1 MNIIQVQ
8 DDLKNFS
15 QDQLVKE
22 MQRPSGMAPQ
32 FLVLSE
38 INRRQ
43 RVKQD
48 LNARQSQQQPTV
60 AEEAIASAGIPQ
72 GGLASM
78 SQALAPKSASELSTG
93 VGTNM
98 PMAMQSGGFLKTPDE
113 IDDELDMMSNPDD
126 MDFSNMSLE
135 EIAAFAKKMK
145 DLGPTKMAS
154 GGLAQ
159 FGNEIRQ
166 SMGQEIEPYL
176 DQVENEAESKFNI
189 DLDQNQ
195 TDNIMQLPGPRIP
208 TISPIR
214 PQIRPAIEQVG
225 IGGKGIARP
234 AILRQRPLRGGS
246 EMFAN
251 IPFGG
256 QSRGYAEGGLVS
268 MQEGGQTLGIRQNNP
283 GNIRPGGGFF
293 GETGIGS
300 GYATFQSP
308 LYGGRAL
315 ARLLS
320 TYKNE
325 YGINNVD
332 SLIDRYAPSG
342 DNTSKSRSNY
352 KGFIADRL
360 GVSKDDEIDL
370 NDDNTK
376 LAVMK
381 SIVEFENKNDNP
393 YSDQEYNLMIQSA
406 KMDDETKISE
416 LLDNTNSAKVA
427 QNNLPPISDDVMGS
441 LIESQKPNNQSF
453 GSIFTGTALA
463 ANNKDNNKVGEFG
476 PAGLDRPD
484 MFLPRF
490 LAGKRSLQ
498 PGEIGFEAAYGAGLR
513 PFDESDEVSGSKIPR
528 LPGKK
533 GEATYEDLLNLEQA
547 SRAESGFIDPIK
559 AFGGPAVDTGEGG
572 IVKKDDK
579 DFVQTKVTEKDAS
592 GKEKVVTKELELD
605 EDGTV
610 KKDGKVTQTTPT
622 VFSPVAPTN
631 PMFQRSSLEQDIID
645 LQGQLKK
652 DREVDKWLGIAKAGL
667 ALADPTKTLSEAAE
681 SGIDAMTAA
690 NKRYTDGVVDLI
702 NARAKLAKTG
712 TGLKLSELFT
722 NLSRNRTS
730 QTKYS
735 EMGSEP
741 NPELLQRLQDEER
754 ELLNLISRY
763 PGFDQFQTGISVAG
777 IREKL
782 AENQKAD

>member
-1 MNIIQVQ
+1 MMNIIQVQ

-113 IDDELDMMSNPDD
+113 IDDELDMISNPDD

-176 DQVENEAESKFNI
+176 DQIENEAESKFNI

-225 IGGKGIARP
+225 IGGKGFARP
-234 AILRQRPLRGGS
+234 AVVSDMGYPNSLLRSQNLMQRRG
-246 EMFAN
+246 F
-251 IPFGG
+251 
-256 QSRGYAEGGLVS
+256 AEGGLVS

-416 LLDNTNSAKVA
+416 LLDNTNSEVA
-427 QNNLPPISDDVMGS
+427 EKSNFNLIS
-441 LIESQKPNNQSF
+441 QAQ
-453 GSIFTGTALA
+453 A
-463 ANNKDNNKVGEFG
+463 ANNKDDSKVGEFG

-572 IVKKDDK
+572 IVTKDGK
-579 DFVQTKVTEKDAS
+579 DFVKTKVTQKDES
-592 GKEKVVTKELELD
+592 GEEKVVTKELELD

-702 NARAKLAKTG
+702 NARAKLC
-712 TGLKLSELFT
+712 LLY
-722 NLSRNRTS
+722 TS
-730 QTKYS
+730 PS
-735 EMGSEP
+735 P
-741 NPELLQRLQDEER
+741 RD
-754 ELLNLISRY
+754 
-763 PGFDQFQTGISVAG
+763 
-777 IREKL
+777 
-782 AENQKAD
+782 

>member
-113 IDDELDMMSNPDD
+113 IDDELDMISNPDD

-176 DQVENEAESKFNI
+176 DQIENEAESKFNI

-225 IGGKGIARP
+225 IGGKGFARP
-234 AILRQRPLRGGS
+234 AVVSDMGYPNSLLRSQNLMQRRG
-246 EMFAN
+246 F
-251 IPFGG
+251 
-256 QSRGYAEGGLVS
+256 AEGGLVS

-342 DNTSKSRSNY
+342 DN
-352 KGFIADRL
+352 L
-360 GVSKDDEIDL
+360 
-370 NDDNTK
+370 
-376 LAVMK
+376 
-381 SIVEFENKNDNP
+381 
-393 YSDQEYNLMIQSA
+393 
-406 KMDDETKISE
+406 
-416 LLDNTNSAKVA
+416 
-427 QNNLPPISDDVMGS
+427 S
-441 LIESQKPNNQSF
+441 LIH
-453 GSIFTGTALA
+453 I
-463 ANNKDNNKVGEFG
+463 
-476 PAGLDRPD
+476 
-484 MFLPRF
+484 
-490 LAGKRSLQ
+490 
-498 PGEIGFEAAYGAGLR
+498 
-513 PFDESDEVSGSKIPR
+513 
-528 LPGKK
+528 
-533 GEATYEDLLNLEQA
+533 
-547 SRAESGFIDPIK
+547 
-559 AFGGPAVDTGEGG
+559 
-572 IVKKDDK
+572 
-579 DFVQTKVTEKDAS
+579 
-592 GKEKVVTKELELD
+592 
-605 EDGTV
+605 
-610 KKDGKVTQTTPT
+610 
-622 VFSPVAPTN
+622 
-631 PMFQRSSLEQDIID
+631 
-645 LQGQLKK
+645 
-652 DREVDKWLGIAKAGL
+652 
-667 ALADPTKTLSEAAE
+667 
-681 SGIDAMTAA
+681 
-690 NKRYTDGVVDLI
+690 
-702 NARAKLAKTG
+702 
-712 TGLKLSELFT
+712 
-722 NLSRNRTS
+722 
-730 QTKYS
+730 
-735 EMGSEP
+735 
-741 NPELLQRLQDEER
+741 
-754 ELLNLISRY
+754 
-763 PGFDQFQTGISVAG
+763 
-777 IREKL
+777 
-782 AENQKAD
+782 

>member
-1 MNIIQVQ
+1 MMNIIQVQ

-113 IDDELDMMSNPDD
+113 IDDELDMISNPDD

-176 DQVENEAESKFNI
+176 DQIENEAESKFNI

-225 IGGKGIARP
+225 IGGKGFARP
-234 AILRQRPLRGGS
+234 AVVSDMGYPNSLLRSQNLMQRRG
-246 EMFAN
+246 F
-251 IPFGG
+251 
-256 QSRGYAEGGLVS
+256 AEGGLVS

-416 LLDNTNSAKVA
+416 LLDNTNSEVA
-427 QNNLPPISDDVMGS
+427 EKSNFNLIS
-441 LIESQKPNNQSF
+441 QAQ
-453 GSIFTGTALA
+453 A
-463 ANNKDNNKVGEFG
+463 ANNKDDSKVGEFG

-572 IVKKDDK
+572 IVTKDGK
-579 DFVQTKVTEKDAS
+579 DFVKTKVTQKDES
-592 GKEKVVTKELELD
+592 GEEKVVTKELELD

-754 ELLNLISRY
+754 ELLNLISTY
-763 PGFDQFQTGISVAG
+763 PGYRQFQTGISVAG

-782 AENQKAD
+782 AENQKAT

>member
-1 MNIIQVQ
+1 MMNIIQVQ

-113 IDDELDMMSNPDD
+113 IDDELDMISNPDD

-176 DQVENEAESKFNI
+176 DQIENEAESKFNI

-225 IGGKGIARP
+225 IGGKGFARP
-234 AILRQRPLRGGS
+234 AVVSDMGYPNSLLRSQNLMQRRG
-246 EMFAN
+246 F
-251 IPFGG
+251 
-256 QSRGYAEGGLVS
+256 AEGGLVS

-416 LLDNTNSAKVA
+416 LLDNTNSEVA
-427 QNNLPPISDDVMGS
+427 EKSNFNLIS
-441 LIESQKPNNQSF
+441 QAQ
-453 GSIFTGTALA
+453 A
-463 ANNKDNNKVGEFG
+463 ANNKDDSKVGEFG

-533 GEATYEDLLNLEQA
+533 GEATYEYLLNLEQA

-572 IVKKDDK
+572 IVTKDGK
-579 DFVQTKVTEKDAS
+579 DFVKTKVTQKDES
-592 GKEKVVTKELELD
+592 GEEKVVTKELELD

-702 NARAKLAKTG
+702 NARAKLC
-712 TGLKLSELFT
+712 LLY
-722 NLSRNRTS
+722 TS
-730 QTKYS
+730 PS
-735 EMGSEP
+735 P
-741 NPELLQRLQDEER
+741 RD
-754 ELLNLISRY
+754 
-763 PGFDQFQTGISVAG
+763 
-777 IREKL
+777 
-782 AENQKAD
+782 

>member
-113 IDDELDMMSNPDD
+113 IDDELDMISNPDD

-176 DQVENEAESKFNI
+176 DQIENEAESKFNI

-225 IGGKGIARP
+225 IGGKGFARP
-234 AILRQRPLRGGS
+234 AVVSDMGYPNSLLRSQNLMQRRG
-246 EMFAN
+246 F
-251 IPFGG
+251 
-256 QSRGYAEGGLVS
+256 AEGGLVS

-416 LLDNTNSAKVA
+416 LLDNTNSEVA
-427 QNNLPPISDDVMGS
+427 EKSNFNLIS
-441 LIESQKPNNQSF
+441 QAQ
-453 GSIFTGTALA
+453 A
-463 ANNKDNNKVGEFG
+463 ANNKDDSKVGEFG

-572 IVKKDDK
+572 IVTKDGK
-579 DFVQTKVTEKDAS
+579 DFVKTKVTQKDES
-592 GKEKVVTKELELD
+592 GEEKVVTKELELD

-754 ELLNLISRY
+754 ELLNLISTY
-763 PGFDQFQTGISVAG
+763 PGYRQFQTGISVAG

-782 AENQKAD
+782 AENQKAT